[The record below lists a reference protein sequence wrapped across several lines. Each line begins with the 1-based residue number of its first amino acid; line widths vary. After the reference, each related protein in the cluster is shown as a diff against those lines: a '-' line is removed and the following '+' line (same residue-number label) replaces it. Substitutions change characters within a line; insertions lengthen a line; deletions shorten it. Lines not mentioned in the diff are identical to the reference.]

1 MKSTFLIS
9 KIPKKHCFQSKS
21 KAASKLRVGGIPPDT
36 IKWSRKAKFRDKL
49 DYHGATIAKR
59 TGKKG
64 KYKWHLT
71 NEEYQAGYDD
81 FYIFEILDGWAR
93 VYSSSNNGWV
103 WHERLRIVEV
113 Y

>member
-1 MKSTFLIS
+1 MKNFIHKPDKQAVSQ
-9 KIPKKHCFQSKS
+9 KE
-21 KAASKLRVGGIPPDT
+21 KAKQASKLKVGGIPPAT
-36 IKWSRKAKFRDKL
+36 IKWGRNAKFRGKL
-49 DYHGATIAKR
+49 DYHGATVAKR
-59 TGKKG
+59 AGKKG

-71 NEEYQAGYDD
+71 NERYTAGYDD